1 MTFPKPHSLKNG
13 RERGPALLASMKVAQ
28 MWDVPMKEMEGDSF
42 SLCVLPFLLCLPVSP
57 HSFSVAEGP
66 GQLHC
71 LVRKLGVKQG
81 TGIYLA
87 FLCVFICNKMKSL
100 ELMTLD

>member
-1 MTFPKPHSLKNG
+1 M
-13 RERGPALLASMKVAQ
+13 LASMKVAQ
-28 MWDVPMKEMEGDSF
+28 MWDVPMKEMEEDSF
-42 SLCVLPFLLCLPVSP
+42 SLCSPLSSLLASLP
-57 HSFSVAEGP
+57 SFFFSSRRT

-100 ELMTLD
+100 ELMTLIEFCEH